1 MIVGIGLLVAVA
13 LALSFRHMR
22 TKPDPQGTFAIFEG
36 KQDGH
41 RLVVTLDTSLSHF
54 GDKSEFPYFLVVHTE
69 LANPTV
75 EGLTTKAEADELNA
89 WEEVVDGRLKAAT
102 KTVFVGR
109 VTWNGRRELLYYV
122 KSDRL
127 AKETLTKLSS
137 AKSARSFS
145 FSCERDDGWKKVE
158 SYLNSR

>member
-1 MIVGIGLLVAVA
+1 MQ
-13 LALSFRHMR
+13 
-22 TKPDPQGTFAIFEG
+22 TKPDPQGTFAILEG

-41 RLVVTLDTSLSHF
+41 RLVLTLDTSLSHF
-54 GDKSEFPYFLVVHTE
+54 GDKSEFPYFLAVHTE

-89 WEEVVDGRLKAAT
+89 WEELVDGRLKAAT

-122 KSDRL
+122 NGDRP
-127 AKETLTKLSS
+127 AQETLTALSS
-137 AKSARSFS
+137 AKSDRSFS
-145 FSCERDDGWKKVE
+145 FSCQRDDDWKKVE
-158 SYLNSR
+158 SYMNSH